1 MTDPKFVAFS
11 TQKGGA
17 GKTTLTVLAASY
29 LYYVKGLKVLV
40 VDCDYPQFSI
50 EEMRQRDKD
59 LIECSPQFK
68 KLFSDNLRQTKL
80 APYPLLTA
88 KPEEAM
94 QKVRDIIEAGN
105 EIDIVF
111 FDLPGTVNNRGV
123 VNILNCMDTV
133 IVPVAADKVILESS
147 LAFALKI
154 QEWLTTGRTQV
165 KQMYMLWNLVDARE
179 KTDLYDQYEAV
190 FEEYGLM
197 TLKTK
202 IPDTK
207 KYRREGSKTLNRAVF
222 RSTVMPP
229 DKTLLKGTRLPELT
243 DEVLGLTQT
252 LTDMAKK
259 YESEIDPDEFIRSF
273 REESSSLSTLKRK
286 PKESPAPDTSDSTE
300 DRAASTKSNHAPPE
314 QSSTDTKREALFRER
329 FITRTTYLRPQVKFL
344 MVEIDPVL
352 IGKIKRLIAFE
363 NGSCSLKSYINN
375 VLASHFE
382 EYADVINPKL

>member
-1 MTDPKFVAFS
+1 MPFQGIHPNPLKNKQFTRSPSNPSTTASFYAPYFS

-80 APYPLLTA
+80 APYPLLTS

-123 VNILNCMDTV
+123 VNVIDCMDTV

-147 LAFALKI
+147 LAFAMKI
-154 QEWLTTGRTQV
+154 QEWQTTGRTSA

-179 KTDLYDQYEAV
+179 KTDLNDQYEAV

-243 DEVLGLTQT
+243 DELLD
-252 LTDMAKK
+252 L
-259 YESEIDPDEFIRSF
+259 
-273 REESSSLSTLKRK
+273 LK
-286 PKESPAPDTSDSTE
+286 
-300 DRAASTKSNHAPPE
+300 
-314 QSSTDTKREALFRER
+314 L
-329 FITRTTYLRPQVKFL
+329 
-344 MVEIDPVL
+344 
-352 IGKIKRLIAFE
+352 
-363 NGSCSLKSYINN
+363 
-375 VLASHFE
+375 
-382 EYADVINPKL
+382 

>member
-40 VDCDYPQFSI
+40 VDCDYPQYSI

-94 QKVRDIIEAGN
+94 QKVRDIIEDGN
-105 EIDIVF
+105 DIDIVF

-229 DKTLLKGTRLPELT
+229 DRMLLKGTRLPELA
-243 DEVLGLTQT
+243 DELLH
-252 LTDMAKK
+252 
-259 YESEIDPDEFIRSF
+259 I
-273 REESSSLSTLKRK
+273 LKR
-286 PKESPAPDTSDSTE
+286 
-300 DRAASTKSNHAPPE
+300 
-314 QSSTDTKREALFRER
+314 
-329 FITRTTYLRPQVKFL
+329 
-344 MVEIDPVL
+344 
-352 IGKIKRLIAFE
+352 
-363 NGSCSLKSYINN
+363 
-375 VLASHFE
+375 
-382 EYADVINPKL
+382 

>member
-1 MTDPKFVAFS
+1 MEARSIRVRRYADGNRYATTTTSKSKFNFMTDPKFVAFS

-80 APYPLLTA
+80 APYPLLTS

-94 QKVRDIIEAGN
+94 QKVRDIIEVGN

-179 KTDLYDQYEAV
+179 KTDLYDQYEEV
-190 FEEYGLM
+190 FEEYGLL

-243 DEVLGLTQT
+243 DELLGL
-252 LTDMAKK
+252 
-259 YESEIDPDEFIRSF
+259 
-273 REESSSLSTLKRK
+273 LK
-286 PKESPAPDTSDSTE
+286 
-300 DRAASTKSNHAPPE
+300 H
-314 QSSTDTKREALFRER
+314 
-329 FITRTTYLRPQVKFL
+329 
-344 MVEIDPVL
+344 
-352 IGKIKRLIAFE
+352 
-363 NGSCSLKSYINN
+363 
-375 VLASHFE
+375 
-382 EYADVINPKL
+382 

>member
-40 VDCDYPQFSI
+40 VDCDYPQYSI

-94 QKVRDIIEAGN
+94 QKVRDIIEDGN
-105 EIDIVF
+105 DIDIVF

-154 QEWLTTGRTQV
+154 QEWLTTGQSYV
-165 KQMYMLWNLVDARE
+165 KQMFLLWNLVDARE

-190 FEEYGLM
+190 FEEYGLQTM
-197 TLKTK
+197 QTK

-229 DKTLLKGTRLPELT
+229 DRMLLKGTRLPELA
-243 DEVLGLTQT
+243 DELLH
-252 LTDMAKK
+252 
-259 YESEIDPDEFIRSF
+259 I
-273 REESSSLSTLKRK
+273 LKR
-286 PKESPAPDTSDSTE
+286 
-300 DRAASTKSNHAPPE
+300 
-314 QSSTDTKREALFRER
+314 
-329 FITRTTYLRPQVKFL
+329 
-344 MVEIDPVL
+344 
-352 IGKIKRLIAFE
+352 
-363 NGSCSLKSYINN
+363 
-375 VLASHFE
+375 
-382 EYADVINPKL
+382 